1 MPGPRAPR
9 GRAGRGSAR
18 GAAQAGRGSARGAA
32 QAGTGSAVAASTE
45 PDAAS
50 PAHEN
55 RAR

>member
-1 MPGPRAPR
+1 MDAGASGSPRPG
-9 GRAGRGSAR
+9 GAR
-18 GAAQAGRGSARGAA
+18 LRAGRGSARGAA
-32 QAGTGSAVAASTE
+32 QAGTGSAVAASAD